1 MADTKTQ
8 KSATEETKTTAN
20 GTTVKTT
27 TKSVV
32 TTTIDPTMFAG
43 DQIQKEL
50 EGEMVRRVSRATI
63 VKALKAQT
71 ATISALFKVLSI
83 IILAE

>member
-1 MADTKTQ
+1 MST
-8 KSATEETKTTAN
+8 
-20 GTTVKTT
+20 
-27 TKSVV
+27 VV

-43 DQIQKEL
+43 EQIQKEL

-71 ATISALFKVLSI
+71 ATISALFKV
-83 IILAE
+83 